1 MHGVASELCRPPN
14 AGPPMSTMHTT
25 MQTTIQSAM
34 HTIPVVHTS
43 GAYQRNPHATTCNP
57 MRTDTD
63 AIRATR
69 TTSHP
74 DPWRRLRQR

>member
-1 MHGVASELCRPPN
+1 
-14 AGPPMSTMHTT
+14 MSTMHTT

-34 HTIPVVHTS
+34 HTNAIPM
-43 GAYQRNPHATTCNP
+43 QTTCNP

>member
-34 HTIPVVHTS
+34 HTNAIPM
-43 GAYQRNPHATTCNP
+43 QTTCNP